1 MACSAS
7 QMGVGGVTT
16 AQRDELSQ
24 YLSFQDITAEIF
36 RLSADTKVSQSNE
49 SFRAVHGKV
58 SAVPFSLCSLRL
70 ALRRN
75 FGFSRPSKLPV
86 QFLPG
91 EQERRRPAMRTVM
104 RVMDQ
109 MALGDES
116 RDLVG
121 GEAVAG
127 LHGGVACHQA

>member
-1 MACSAS
+1 M
-7 QMGVGGVTT
+7 TT
-16 AQRDELSQ
+16 SQRDELP
-24 YLSFQDITAEIF
+24 QDLYYQDVTPRRF

-49 SFRAVHGKV
+49 SFHAVHRKV

-109 MALGDES
+109 MALSDES

-121 GEAVAG
+121 REAVAG
-127 LHGGVACHQA
+127 LHGSMACHQA